1 MKNKI
6 VFSVLF
12 LVTGL
17 VVGNNLYSKIDPS
30 VLSTFKE
37 SNEFFLLQEGIYN
50 DKESMQNQTR
60 DINPKVYEIKDDKYY
75 VYVGITSNKDIAEK
89 LKEIYKKNNIDVY
102 IKNIKIKDK
111 DFINNLN
118 QFDILIEST
127 NNPNEVLTIEE
138 VVLSGFNN
146 KILG

>member
-17 VVGNNLYSKIDPS
+17 VDGNNLYSKIDPS

-75 VYVGITSNKDIAEK
+75 VYVGITSNKDNAEK

>member
-75 VYVGITSNKDIAEK
+75 VYVGITSNKDNAEK